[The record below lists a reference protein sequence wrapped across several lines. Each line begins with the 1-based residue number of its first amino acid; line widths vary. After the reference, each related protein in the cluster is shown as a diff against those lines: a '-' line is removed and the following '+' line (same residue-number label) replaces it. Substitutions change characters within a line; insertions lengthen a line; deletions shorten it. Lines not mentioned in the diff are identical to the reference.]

1 MKIRLTLILIS
12 KFYKLEKK
20 YSPIVNRREPYPLK
34 NCLDNF
40 KKSWVDLEKLSKIN
54 EKWKDLIGLE
64 LFKECKPLNIEK
76 RILTIA
82 VNHPQWRQA
91 LIYNKHKLKERIE
104 KIGITLNE
112 IKIIQNY
119 ELKNKNIKD
128 TNAKIVW
135 AKHPSR
141 IHKNNICIC
150 SLCNSP
156 TPEGEIKRWG
166 KCSFCWRKI
175 NN

>member
-1 MKIRLTLILIS
+1 MKIRLTLVLIS
-12 KFYKLEKK
+12 KFYKLDKK
-20 YSPIVNRREPYPLK
+20 YLPILNRRSPHQLR

-40 KKSWVDLEKLSKIN
+40 KKSLEDLDKLSQIT
-54 EKWKDLIGLE
+54 EKWKYLIGSE
-64 LFKECKPLNIEK
+64 LVQECKPLNIEK
-76 RILTIA
+76 KILTIA

-104 KIGITLNE
+104 NIGITLNE

-119 ELKNKNIKD
+119 ELKNKNIKG

-141 IHKNNICIC
+141 VNQNNMRICNICNC
-150 SLCNSP
+150 P
-156 TPEGEIKRWG
+156 TPVGEIKRWG
-166 KCSFCWRKI
+166 KCSFCWRQIK
-175 NN
+175 